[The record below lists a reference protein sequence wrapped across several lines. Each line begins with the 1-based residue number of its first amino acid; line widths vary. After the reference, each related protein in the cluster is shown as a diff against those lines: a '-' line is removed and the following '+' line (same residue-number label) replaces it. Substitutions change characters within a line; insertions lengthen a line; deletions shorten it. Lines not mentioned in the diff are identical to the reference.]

1 MVVPL
6 PPPREHTGLYAEF
19 SAGAQSSEARGCVC
33 VCVCVHVC
41 AQLLSR
47 VQLFA
52 PLWTVTHRAPLSM
65 EFSRQEY
72 RSRLPYPTPKD
83 LLDPGIKR
91 ASPALAGVFFTTEP
105 PGEPPDGALRGK
117 I

>member
-1 MVVPL
+1 MLNFLLVPSPVRPEVV
-6 PPPREHTGLYAEF
+6 
-19 SAGAQSSEARGCVC
+19 CVCVCVCAC

-72 RSRLPYPTPKD
+72 RSIAIPYSRK
-83 LLDPGIKR
+83 
-91 ASPALAGVFFTTEP
+91 SS
-105 PGEPPDGALRGK
+105 
-117 I
+117 

>member
-33 VCVCVHVC
+33 VCVCVRVCVCVHVC

-72 RSRLPYPTPKD
+72 RSIAIPYSRK
-83 LLDPGIKR
+83 
-91 ASPALAGVFFTTEP
+91 SS
-105 PGEPPDGALRGK
+105 
-117 I
+117 